1 MADDPP
7 KSAKIAVEA
16 FQEALRKLSS
26 PENREN
32 AIKTN
37 ATIKDGAIERL
48 IADFEDASQID
59 VDGSEYW
66 DARDLAR
73 LLEYSD
79 YRNFLNIV
87 DKAKEA
93 CSTTGIPVDDHF
105 VDATEK
111 VDIGSGGRTRSCNH
125 KAYALCVLSDR
136 SDSRAAIASAIA
148 TVRRAM
154 SACMRSTMRPS
165 SWTTPLA

>member
-7 KSAKIAVEA
+7 KSAKIAVGA

-48 IADFEDASQID
+48 IADFEDASQ
-59 VDGSEYW
+59 VNFDGNEYW
-66 DARDLAR
+66 DARDLAQ

-93 CSTTGIPVDDHF
+93 CSATGIPVDDHF
-105 VDATEK
+105 VDATEM
-111 VDIGSGGRTRSCNH
+111 VDIGSGAVREVATINLTRYACYLIAQNGDARK
-125 KAYALCVLSDR
+125 KAKPK
-136 SDSRAAIASAIA
+136 DSQS
-148 TVRRAM
+148 V
-154 SACMRSTMRPS
+154 
-165 SWTTPLA
+165 

>member
-7 KSAKIAVEA
+7 KSAKIAIKA

-59 VDGSEYW
+59 FDGNEYW
-66 DARDLAR
+66 DARDLAG

-93 CSTTGIPVDDHF
+93 CSTTGIPVVDHF
-105 VDATEK
+105 VDATEM
-111 VDIGSGGRTRSCNH
+111 VDIGSG
-125 KAYALCVLSDR
+125 A
-136 SDSRAAIASAIA
+136 
-148 TVRRAM
+148 VR
-154 SACMRSTMRPS
+154 
-165 SWTTPLA
+165 